1 MYQFLWIFFVYAF
14 LGWCTE
20 VRYAALRTGKFVNR
34 GFLNG
39 PVCPI
44 YGCGVVVVLA
54 GLEPLKGNFVL
65 LFLGSVV
72 LTSALEWATGFVLE
86 KLFRQRWW
94 DYSDKPFNLGGYI
107 CLEFSIMWGFACLFV
122 VDILHPSIEFFIR
135 LIPHTLGWVLLGLF
149 SAAMAVDLAATVRT
163 IAKLN
168 RQLDQIDQLARR
180 LKTASNEFGENLADR
195 VLEAAERSADW
206 KEDWEAAAEEWSQ
219 RRAEFQVQL
228 AQRKERLE
236 GELAQKREQMEDE
249 LRQHAQEQAVRLQ
262 EGHDKARAEL
272 DAWREK
278 LQTQL
283 DSRVFG
289 QRRLMAAFPKMRSTR
304 HRQAMEQ
311 LRRRMERR
319 APSKRK

>member
-1 MYQFLWIFFVYAF
+1 MYQLLWIFFLYAF

-20 VRYAALRTGKFVNR
+20 VSYAALRTGKFVNR

-107 CLEFSIMWGFACLFV
+107 CLEFSVMWGFACLFV

-135 LIPHTLGWVLLGLF
+135 LIPHALGWVLLGLF

-163 IAKLN
+163 IAKIN

-195 VLEAAERSADW
+195 VLEAAEKSADW
-206 KEDWEAAAEEWSQ
+206 KEDWNSAAEEWAQ
-219 RRAEFQVQL
+219 RRAEFQEQ
-228 AQRKERLE
+228 
-236 GELAQKREQMEDE
+236 LAQKREQMEDE
-249 LRQHAQEQAVRLQ
+249 LRQHAQERAARLQ
-262 EGHDKARAEL
+262 AGHDRARAER

-283 DSRVFG
+283 DSRAFG
-289 QRRLMAAFPKMRSTR
+289 QRRLMAAFPKMRSTS

-319 APSKRK
+319 TPSTRK